1 MTKAPSRR
9 RSPGPIAAITDRSRA
24 RPRRWFTRSA
34 LNHGFVDGNKRTA
47 IFMMELLL
55 KRSGYALRPI
65 AGSLEDEVEAMVL
78 AVVEHHLSFTQLGA
92 WFETRIVRRR
102 R

>member
-1 MTKAPSRR
+1 
-9 RSPGPIAAITDRSRA
+9 
-24 RPRRWFTRSA
+24 
-34 LNHGFVDGNKRTA
+34 
-47 IFMMELLL
+47 MMELLL